1 MLLLALGNEAA
12 QVPVELDLLLVDLLQ
27 GAVLSFADALLG
39 GGGQLMVVGG
49 GGIHWAKTSNWDAA
63 FLGGGGRGRPPDRAR
78 P

>member
-27 GAVLSFADALLG
+27 GAVLGFADALLG
-39 GGGQLMVVGG
+39 GGEQLIVVGG

-63 FLGGGGRGRPPDRAR
+63 FPGGGGSGRPPGRAH